1 MFIEIE
7 TETINQIPE
16 DLKRKCA
23 EIKNKI
29 DVNERFIVLK
39 NIVEKYNKDF
49 LTKEDWLKELKED
62 LYNISYYETNKKKI
76 KYSVRE
82 DGKVFFDEKI
92 LNEVYFITRRKSDKN
107 TDYLKKWSRISD
119 LIDYDNVE
127 QQNKYV
133 VYKWIMEDSG
143 I

>member
-1 MFIEIE
+1 MFIE
-7 TETINQIPE
+7 TETEIINQIPE
-16 DLKRKCA
+16 DLKRKCT

-92 LNEVYFITRRKSDKN
+92 LNEVYFIIRRKSDKN

-127 QQNKYV
+127 VQNKYV

>member
-1 MFIEIE
+1 MFIE
-7 TETINQIPE
+7 TETEIINQIPE
-16 DLKRKCA
+16 DLKRKCS

-29 DVNERFIVLK
+29 DVNERFILLK

-92 LNEVYFITRRKSDKN
+92 VNEVYFITRRKSDKN

-127 QQNKYV
+127 VQNKYV

>member
-1 MFIEIE
+1 MFIE
-7 TETINQIPE
+7 TETEIINQIPE
-16 DLKRKCA
+16 DLKRKCV

-49 LTKEDWLKELKED
+49 LTKEDWLKELKDE
-62 LYNISYYETNKKKI
+62 LYNKTHYETNKKKI

-92 LNEVYFITRRKSDKN
+92 MNEVYFITRRKSDKN
-107 TDYLKKWSRISD
+107 TDYLKKWTRISD

-127 QQNKYV
+127 QQNKYE
-133 VYKWIMEDSG
+133 VYKWILEDSG

>member
-1 MFIEIE
+1 MFIE
-7 TETINQIPE
+7 TETEIINQIPE
-16 DLKRKCA
+16 DLKRKCV

-49 LTKEDWLKELKED
+49 LTKEDWLKELKDE
-62 LYNISYYETNKKKI
+62 LYNKTHYETNKKKI

-92 LNEVYFITRRKSDKN
+92 MNEVYFITRRKSDKN
-107 TDYLKKWSRISD
+107 TDYLKKWTRISD

-127 QQNKYV
+127 KQNKYE
-133 VYKWIMEDSG
+133 VYKWILEDSG